1 MSSNIQN
8 IPLSVLLSWPQ
19 PNYDNPERRAWM
31 PVYAGILQA
40 VSTLTVITRLWLRAK
55 GQAGPLGLDDVRT
68 PNPFAHV
75 QPVLT
80 SSQALLFPAWLG
92 SIAFTAFTILST
104 EKYGNGTHAWDVPPQ
119 SYSRLS
125 MCAWAAQVTFLI
137 STGCTKCSILLFYRR
152 LQKGTFNKRWQYC
165 IYAALAFT
173 VAYVVG
179 FIHTHVLQC
188 SPTEA
193 NWESANPTYRKK
205 YTCVNARYENLISG
219 ILSVVSD
226 AYSVLLPCLML
237 RNFDVSKRQKL
248 ALNII
253 FSLGLIVVAAGAV
266 RTYYFD
272 HLWHTYD
279 LTYAGY
285 DVLIWAQLELQLS
298 LICASAPA
306 LRVFFRRYLANPIRA
321 LSSGRS
327 HMDSARDR
335 DSRRTA
341 TKLTDDVP
349 SLPTSQRWPSTLF
362 TPNSTSKSGNLATMS
377 EMEIEMDESP
387 SNSTLRRSTT
397 PHSDGS
403 EYPLRRDLEMARPAA
418 AYSLHEKDSTDDY
431 DFGGTVP
438 LYLYDR

>member
-1 MSSNIQN
+1 M
-8 IPLSVLLSWPQ
+8 PL
-19 PNYDNPERRAWM
+19 
-31 PVYAGILQA
+31 YAGILQA

-68 PNPFAHV
+68 SEHCAHI
-75 QPVLT
+75 PPILT
-80 SSQALLFPAWLG
+80 PSQALLFPAWLG
-92 SIAFTAFTILST
+92 SIAFTIFAILST

-119 SYSRLS
+119 LYSRLS

-137 STGCTKCSILLFYRR
+137 STGCCKCSILLFYRR

-173 VAYVVG
+173 VAWVLG
-179 FIHTHVLQC
+179 FILTLVFSC
-188 SPTEA
+188 NPTEA
-193 NWESANPTYRKK
+193 NWQSANPNYHKK
-205 YTCVNARYENLISG
+205 YSCVNARYENLISG
-219 ILSVVSD
+219 TLSVVSD
-226 AYSVLLPCLML
+226 AYAVLLPCLML
-237 RNFDVSKRQKL
+237 RHFDVSKRQKV

-279 LTYAGY
+279 LTYAGF
-285 DVLIWAQLELQLS
+285 DVLVWAQLEMQLS

-327 HMDSARDR
+327 NIDSARDR
-335 DSRRTA
+335 DSRRVG
-341 TKLTDDVP
+341 TKLTDDPP
-349 SLPTSQRWPSTLF
+349 SLPTSQRRPSTLL
-362 TPNSTSKSGNLATMS
+362 TPNSTGKFGNLATMS

-387 SNSTLRRSTT
+387 SNSTLHRSTT

-403 EYPLRRDLEMARPAA
+403 EYPLSRDLEMSRPPA
-418 AYSLHEKDSTDDY
+418 AYSLREKDSTDDY